1 MNGKAIT
8 DREAHRILVD
18 NGFARVR
25 TNGSHVIY
33 KNEDGRTITI
43 TNGKPLSQKTW
54 KRECKKNRI
63 EV

>member
-33 KNEDGRTITI
+33 KHGDGRTLTI
-43 TNGKPLSQKTW
+43 TFGKPLSQKTW
-54 KRECKKNRI
+54 KRECKKNNI
-63 EV
+63 KE